1 VNIKLT
7 FQKVAEP
14 SFSGYLALE
23 PWRCKQ

>member
-14 SFSGYLALE
+14 SFSGYLAL
-23 PWRCKQ
+23 